1 MSGVSWVMGSTG
13 CPGFVGGWARMLA
26 FVWECVVSCL
36 QSCTFVQGTVLDQNA
51 CVIATHNCCIVQFL
65 MSFELVCCE
74 N

>member
-1 MSGVSWVMGSTG
+1 
-13 CPGFVGGWARMLA
+13 MLA